1 MLQRF
6 YHLCLSN
13 PFESYAI
20 PIFEAIPCGACQV
33 NELMLTML
41 FRQYPGFQEVT
52 RREMPTKDLDK
63 WLH

>member
-1 MLQRF
+1 MF
-6 YHLCLSN
+6 V
-13 PFESYAI
+13 ESYVI

-52 RREMPTKDLDK
+52 MRREMPTKYLDK